1 MNIKYFLTGNC
12 FCHANWYG
20 PKCDL
25 FCPFGYVNGIC
36 YNEPMNNE
44 TLCSC
49 PGDMYECDPKIG
61 CICNEEKNCQGG
73 QQIFS
78 LAPLSAAEDPGT
90 SQSSAIAIVVTVL
103 ILALL
108 LTILGIW
115 YYRRR
120 TKILQKDLQN
130 RSVYYVENS
139 ILDPARHHHNQND
152 LIIPNSD
159 PVILEDEFEGPPLVG
174 TATAALTTTAA
185 TANNVPNNLLAKPR
199 FEKNVNIDAFKL
211 GMDSESPIGACGRNT
226 PVNTGACGRNTP
238 LSGGACGGV
247 EDGEFPEVIPKKP
260 LNVNMFDDVESPIK
274 NNFLLEHN
282 RKINKPKINNVINN
296 TLEEDDVDIDTN
308 DDEIAIAK
316 MSNYLGSYPDPE
328 KK

>member
-1 MNIKYFLTGNC
+1 
-12 FCHANWYG
+12 
-20 PKCDL
+20 
-25 FCPFGYVNGIC
+25 
-36 YNEPMNNE
+36 MNNE

-159 PVILEDEFEGPPLVG
+159 PVILEEEFDGPPLVG
-174 TATAALTTTAA
+174 GAAAA
-185 TANNVPNNLLAKPR
+185 VVPNSTANNVPNNLLAKPR

-211 GMDSESPIGACGRNT
+211 GMDSESPVGACGRNT
-226 PVNTGACGRNTP
+226 PVNSGACGRSTP
-238 LSGGACGGV
+238 LSGGACGGADDAETPDV
-247 EDGEFPEVIPKKP
+247 TLKKP
-260 LNVNMFDDVESPIK
+260 LNVNMFDEVESPIK

-296 TLEEDDVDIDTN
+296 TLEEDAADIDPN